1 MLYKDTLNNKM
12 LPHKGYHVLVCI
24 TAWNNHIY
32 LYITSVYISHVVTS
46 LKTSVTVKKLCI

>member
-24 TAWNNHIY
+24 TALNNHIY

-46 LKTSVTVKKLCI
+46 LKTSVTLKKLCI